1 MIFITLGSQQLQF
14 NRLLKAVDQQVAEG
28 KIKDKVFAQI
38 GYSNYIPQ
46 NYEYK
51 AFLDRE
57 EFMEMQKKSD
67 LIITHGGTGAIVGA
81 LKKDKKV
88 IAVARLAKYGEHV
101 DDHQL
106 QLIKEFRNSN
116 LICEC
121 KNCDKL
127 YEYIEIARK
136 TEYNKYE
143 SNTERIINDIDDF
156 IKSFG

>member
-38 GYSNYIPQ
+38 GYSDYIPQ

-81 LKKDKKV
+81 LKKDRAESMDERDRSLMGRA
-88 IAVARLAKYGEHV
+88 AVLPGMMRP
-101 DDHQL
+101 L
-106 QLIKEFRNSN
+106 QEQ
-116 LICEC
+116 
-121 KNCDKL
+121 
-127 YEYIEIARK
+127 A
-136 TEYNKYE
+136 
-143 SNTERIINDIDDF
+143 
-156 IKSFG
+156 